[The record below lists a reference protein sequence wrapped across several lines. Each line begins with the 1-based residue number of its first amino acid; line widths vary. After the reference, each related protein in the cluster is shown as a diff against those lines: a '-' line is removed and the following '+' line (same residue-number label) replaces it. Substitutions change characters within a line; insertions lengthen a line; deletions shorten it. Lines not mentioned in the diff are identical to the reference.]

1 MKSKWRAKLRLW
13 GKKRGGRMSGWWFIG
28 SLGEASFF
36 AAFFL
41 LGVLSATTLVAWQL
55 MSPNTQIIRIGYGFW
70 LFFLVSISFIV
81 IGTVG
86 FWYRVLKVVTSDEH
100 REVIAKRGIVPEPMV
115 RKTKNVLPP
124 NVPDLR
130 LFTDSPGAKLA
141 FRLPGQLP
149 ENDALVAI
157 GIFAMAWNAMIA
169 IFLVFAVESLF
180 RSAVPYRLFFLLVPG
195 IYVAVRSTQLFFRS
209 FIRTLGIG
217 STTVE
222 VEDLPL
228 IPGNTYQL
236 EVLQYGRLVIRKIS
250 VHLVCEEESTYH
262 FGTDVRTERQ
272 VVYDEVI
279 AEHGRDRIDWGYP
292 LRMEC
297 QFTVPRDAMHS
308 FQSFHNAIH
317 WKIVVDGKANRWPS
331 YSRSFP
337 VVVYP
342 ANPRIP
348 ATVAS

>member
-1 MKSKWRAKLRLW
+1 MKNKWRNQLRLW

-36 AAFFL
+36 ASFFL
-41 LGVLSATTLVAWQL
+41 VGVLSATTLVAWQL
-55 MSPNTQIIRIGYGFW
+55 MSPNTQIIRVGYGFW
-70 LFFLVSISFIV
+70 LFFLVAISFIV

-86 FWYRVLKVVTSDEH
+86 FWYRVLTVVTSDEH

-115 RKTKNVLPP
+115 RKNKNTLPP
-124 NVPDLR
+124 TVPDLR

-141 FRLPGQLP
+141 FRLPSQIP
-149 ENDALVAI
+149 ENEALVAM

-169 IFLVFAVESLF
+169 MFVVFAIESFF
-180 RSAVPYRLFFLLVPG
+180 RSTVPYRLLILLVPG

-228 IPGNTYQL
+228 IPGNSYQL

-250 VHLVCEEESTYH
+250 VRLVCEEESTYH
-262 FGTDVRTERQ
+262 FGTDLRTERK
-272 VVYDEVI
+272 VVFNEVI

-292 LRMEC
+292 LRMEF

-331 YSRSFP
+331 YSRNFP

-342 ANPRIP
+342 ASPRNP

>member
-1 MKSKWRAKLRLW
+1 
-13 GKKRGGRMSGWWFIG
+13 
-28 SLGEASFF
+28 
-36 AAFFL
+36 
-41 LGVLSATTLVAWQL
+41 LGVFSATTLVAWQL
-55 MSPNTQIIRIGYGFW
+55 MSPNTQVIRIGYGFW

-81 IGTVG
+81 LGTVG

-115 RKTKNVLPP
+115 RKTKNILPP

-141 FRLPGQLP
+141 FRLPSQLP

-169 IFLVFAVESLF
+169 IFLVFAVESLI
-180 RSAVPYRLFFLLVPG
+180 RSAIPYRLLILLVPG
-195 IYVAVRSTQLFFRS
+195 IYVAIRSTQLFFRS

-236 EVLQYGRLVIRKIS
+236 EVLQYGRLVIRNIS

-272 VVYDEVI
+272 VVFDEVI